1 MHKLAKFILDGW
13 HEHKRALPPDIVP
26 VLPVR
31 DELIPENNIT
41 LKGEKAVVPN
51 SSRATCIDLLQKCHM

>member
-13 HEHKRALPPDIVP
+13 HEHKRALPPDIV
-26 VLPVR
+26 LFFPVR
-31 DELIPENNIT
+31 DELVLENNII

-51 SSRATCIDLLQKCHM
+51 SSRATYIDLLRKYHM